1 MTALP
6 THSTS
11 QGHDIPSQQDHWT
24 HQKPLHPQRESA
36 YMSEDGRARGDGT
49 EELPPFR
56 SQDFLPN
63 PRTAYQIAT
72 NPTTTAYSL
81 SMVGGTRNPCD
92 ETQTWLCGRSHTE
105 YDCRPSRPVHVR
117 PFACFPTAFRRPDTS
132 RIHFAPHHCS
142 MRMYDQLI
150 LCESILFTFCLYTE
164 KRRHKHSS

>member
-11 QGHDIPSQQDHWT
+11 QGHDIPSQQDHLT
-24 HQKPLHPQRESA
+24 HQKPLHPQRQSA

-49 EELPPFR
+49 EELPLSGAKTSYPTHVR
-56 SQDFLPN
+56 RIKSQLTLP
-63 PRTAYQIAT
+63 PLRTASPWWVGHAIHAT
-72 NPTTTAYSL
+72 KHKHGYADGPTRSTTA
-81 SMVGGTRNPCD
+81 GHRGPC
-92 ETQTWLCGRSHTE
+92 TYVLL
-105 YDCRPSRPVHVR
+105 HVFPP
-117 PFACFPTAFRRPDTS
+117 PFAAQTH